1 MMKKLFA
8 QNLILTTTI
17 TLLFSITLFR
27 GNVFAMDLQSLVSDV
42 QKTYES
48 IETLTFEF
56 TQQLSMNG
64 MESLFEAT
72 GKAAF
77 KKPGMMK
84 WDYISPDTQ
93 QIVSDGQT
101 IWIFQPAF
109 NQVIISTF
117 PKERN
122 ISRDFLSGMGR
133 LSEDFSITFLEDNSN
148 KPYYLKLTPKEPQT
162 NTTGLII
169 KVNEKTYMVEEFTN
183 FDLLGNATKIRMKRI
198 EINPELSSDFFSFTV
213 PEGAKVVREGGG
225 QKRMEEIPQF
235 MKE

>member
-1 MMKKLFA
+1 MMKKSLT
-8 QNLILTTTI
+8 QNLILPAMI
-17 TLLFSITLFR
+17 TLLFGITFFR
-27 GNVFAMDLQSLVSDV
+27 SDV
-42 QKTYES
+42 FGKDLESVVSGIQKTYES

-56 TQQLSMNG
+56 TQELSMTG

-93 QIVSDGQT
+93 QIVSDGKT

-109 NQVIISTF
+109 NQVIVSSF

-122 ISRDFLSGMGR
+122 IARDFLSGMGR
-133 LSEDFSITFLEDNSN
+133 LNEDFSITFLEGSSN
-148 KPYYLKLTPKEPQT
+148 KPYHLKLTPKEPQT

-169 KVNEKTYMVEEFTN
+169 KVNEKTSMVEAFTN
-183 FDLLGNATKIRMKRI
+183 FDLLGNATKIKMKTV
-198 EINPELSSDFFSFTV
+198 EINPELSSDFFSFTI
-213 PEGAKVVREGGG
+213 PEGAKVVREGDD
-225 QKRMEEIPQF
+225 QKRMEEMHQF
-235 MKE
+235 MNE

>member
-1 MMKKLFA
+1 MKKHLA
-8 QNLILTTTI
+8 QKLRILTI
-17 TLLFSITLFR
+17 IALLLSVTLSH
-27 GNVFAMDLQSLVSDV
+27 GNVFARELHSLVADI
-42 QKTYES
+42 QKAYES

-56 TQQLSMNG
+56 TQELSMNS

-93 QIVSDGQT
+93 QIVSDGKT

-109 NQVIISTF
+109 NQVIITTF

-122 ISRDFLSGMGR
+122 VAYDFLSGMGR
-133 LSEDFSITFLEDNSN
+133 LSEDFSITFLEGNSS
-148 KPYYLKLTPKEPQT
+148 KPYYLKLTPKNPQT

-169 KVNEKTYMVEEFTN
+169 KVDEKTSMVEEFTN
-183 FDLLGNATKIRMKRI
+183 FDLLGNATKIKMKRV
-198 EINPELSSDFFSFTV
+198 EINSELSSDLFSFTI
-213 PEGAKVVREGGG
+213 PEGAKIVREGYD

>member
-1 MMKKLFA
+1 MKKLLT
-8 QNLILTTTI
+8 QNLVLSTTI
-17 TLLFSITLFR
+17 TLLVGITLFQ
-27 GNVFAMDLQSLVSDV
+27 GNVFAKDLQSLVSDV

-48 IETLTFEF
+48 IETLKFEF
-56 TQQLSMNG
+56 TQELSMNS

-93 QIVSDGQT
+93 QIVSDGKT

-122 ISRDFLSGMGR
+122 VARDFLSGMGR
-133 LSEDFSITFLEDNSN
+133 LNEDFSITFLEGNSS
-148 KPYYLKLTPKEPQT
+148 KPYHLKLTPKEPQT

-169 KVNEKTYMVEEFTN
+169 KVDEKTSMVEEFTN
-183 FDLLGNATKIRMKRI
+183 FDLLGNATKIKMKTI
-198 EINPELSSDFFSFTV
+198 EINPELSSDLFSFTI
-213 PEGAKVVREGGG
+213 PEGAKIVRE
-225 QKRMEEIPQF
+225 R
-235 MKE
+235 

>member
-1 MMKKLFA
+1 MMKKLLT
-8 QNLILTTTI
+8 QNLAQTSWISTFTK
-17 TLLFSITLFR
+17 LFSAKKTQKIISKVLIVSTTMTFFLGVTFFQD
-27 GNVFAMDLQSLVSDV
+27 NVFAKDLQSLVSDV

-133 LSEDFSITFLEDNSN
+133 LNEDFSITFLEDNSN

-169 KVNEKTYMVEEFTN
+169 KVDEKTSMVEEFTN
-183 FDLLGNATKIRMKRI
+183 FDLLGNATKIKMKRDRDK
-198 EINPELSSDFFSFTV
+198 S
-213 PEGAKVVREGGG
+213 
-225 QKRMEEIPQF
+225 
-235 MKE
+235 